1 MHPDDPAQRDET
13 PSAAPPDGSQ
23 LTAEPRTVSW
33 HGPRPQR
40 ERFGDYELLER
51 LARGGMGV
59 VHRAR
64 HTRLNRVVALKMLL
78 SGDQAAEAEL
88 ARFRTEA
95 EAIARL
101 QHPHIVQVFEI
112 GEHDGKAFLALE
124 FCAGGSLR
132 DALAGTPLPPRQ
144 AAAVVETLSGAM
156 QAAHQ
161 AGVIHRDLKPANIL
175 LAGDAPDADD
185 PSLTPG
191 ELCEAR
197 LRLTPK
203 VCDFGLA
210 KKLDE
215 KGQSVTGDVLG
226 TPGYMAPEQA
236 AGKVRR
242 AGPAP
247 WTCTPWVPSCT
258 SC

>member
-1 MHPDDPAQRDET
+1 MPSDDPARCDQT
-13 PSAAPPDGSQ
+13 PSAAPPDASQ
-23 LTAEPRTVSW
+23 LTADPQTVSW
-33 HGPRPQR
+33 HGPRPQG

-132 DALAGTPLPPRQ
+132 DALAGTPLASSSPPIR
-144 AAAVVETLSGAM
+144 AESRGRSTPV
-156 QAAHQ
+156 
-161 AGVIHRDLKPANIL
+161 KP
-175 LAGDAPDADD
+175 
-185 PSLTPG
+185 
-191 ELCEAR
+191 
-197 LRLTPK
+197 
-203 VCDFGLA
+203 
-210 KKLDE
+210 
-215 KGQSVTGDVLG
+215 
-226 TPGYMAPEQA
+226 
-236 AGKVRR
+236 
-242 AGPAP
+242 
-247 WTCTPWVPSCT
+247 
-258 SC
+258 